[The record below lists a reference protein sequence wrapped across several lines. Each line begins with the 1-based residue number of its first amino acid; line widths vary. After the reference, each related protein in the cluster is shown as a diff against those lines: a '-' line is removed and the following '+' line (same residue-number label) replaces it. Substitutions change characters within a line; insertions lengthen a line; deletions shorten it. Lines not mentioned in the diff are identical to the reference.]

1 VRKIS
6 VKISDTGYHKLL
18 SAKGEKTMS
27 EYVRELISGAN
38 KHATEEARK
47 VDVLLTDIAFLRDR
61 LMPLLARQTEGAKGE
76 HLIALAAYL
85 TDAIR
90 ALNPPAFANQ
100 QDKVRAA
107 FDSLK
112 KRITGDEHVKA

>member
-1 VRKIS
+1 MRKIS
-6 VKISDTGYHKLL
+6 VKMSDTDYHKLL
-18 SAKGEKTMS
+18 SAKGKMTMS
-27 EYVRELISGAN
+27 EYIRELISGAN

-90 ALNPPAFANQ
+90 SLNPPAFANQ
-100 QDKVRAA
+100 QDKIRTA

-112 KRITGDEHVKA
+112 KRIMGDEHVKA